1 MASITL
7 RPDGQRVECGTDEPV
22 LIALERAGY
31 PVPSD
36 CRAGACGTC
45 KVIVLAGEIRMSLY
59 LPMALS
65 DEEVARGYRLT
76 CVGFPATEIIEIDY
90 GEAMVR
96 AGRLPVT
103 LFPPR
108 DNVECVVVDKISRT
122 PEIVE
127 LRLRPIGP
135 RLRYWP
141 GQYVELQGPAPE
153 KRAYSLSN
161 APRRDGEMWLLVSR
175 TKGGTVSGWIHDVL
189 AAGDRVHL
197 SGPYGT
203 FVGDPAQSG
212 PVLCLAG
219 GSGLAPILAL
229 ADAALRRGYSD
240 PVTVLFSAR
249 TEDRLLARG
258 LLAHWQ
264 AQYRNF
270 RLVTT
275 LTRSRAGGG
284 LHGRIPDVLHEV
296 VADLSSHQVF
306 IAGSPQ
312 FVDACLVAVRDAG
325 ADEERLYV
333 ERYFPAGRDETAGG

>member
-1 MASITL
+1 MATITL
-7 RPDGQRVECGTDEPV
+7 QPGGQQVECGTDEPV
-22 LIALERAGY
+22 LVALERAGY

-45 KVIVLAGEIRMSLY
+45 KVIVLAGQIRMSFY

-65 DEEVARGYRLT
+65 DEEIARGYRLT

-90 GEAMVR
+90 AEAVQR
-96 AGRLPVT
+96 AGRLPVE

-108 DNVECVVVDKISRT
+108 DDVECVAVDKISRT

-127 LRLRPIGP
+127 LRLRPVGP

-141 GQYVELQGPAPE
+141 GQYVELHGPGPE
-153 KRAYSLSN
+153 ARAYSISN
-161 APRRDGEMWLLVSR
+161 APRRDGEMSLLISR
-175 TKGGTVSGWIHDVL
+175 AKGGAVSGWIHDVL

-203 FVGDPAQSG
+203 FVGDPAQTG

-229 ADAALRRGYSD
+229 ADAALRRGYPD
-240 PVTVLFSAR
+240 PVTLLFSAR
-249 TEDRLLARG
+249 TEDHLLARG

-275 LTRSRAGGG
+275 LTRARAGGS
-284 LHGRIPDVLHEV
+284 LHGRIPDVLHDV
-296 VADLSSHQVF
+296 IPDLSRHQVF
-306 IAGSPQ
+306 IAGSPE
-312 FVDACLVAVRDAG
+312 FVDACLAAVRSQG
-325 ADEERLYV
+325 AQEARLYV
-333 ERYFPAGRDETAGG
+333 ERYFPQGRDETIGG